1 MKGNTKKIAAL
12 LMTSTLVVA
21 AGCGGGGDTAKTA
34 APKGNENNSA
44 SEAAASTEPVT
55 FSFFGGDASP
65 NWNSMQDAVG
75 KAITEKTGVT
85 LNAEFAVSGTDQQKV
100 ALMIASGEYPDIIF
114 PKGETSKLVE
124 AGAMVDLTDLIDKH
138 APNIKKI
145 YGPYMNR
152 LKYSKDDPSIY
163 TIPTN
168 TMVDHTYFDAGGGF
182 ELQLAVLKE
191 LGYPE
196 IRTVKDFENAL
207 REYYEKNP
215 TIDGQPTIP
224 LTLNADDWKIMITVT
239 NPAVYATGGP
249 DDGEFYIDPETH
261 EAKLHYKRPE
271 EKEYFRWLNHMYN
284 TGLLDK
290 ESFTQKNDQYLAK
303 IASGRVLG
311 MIDQNWDYQE
321 AENALK
327 GAGKHERTYGHFP
340 VTLTEEYKDPSFVD
354 IGNGSGYGVGLTTA
368 LSEEE
373 QVRAIEFLDW
383 MASDEA
389 QILNNWGIEGTHYKV
404 ENGKRVIP
412 ADVQDRKTNENAA
425 FTKES
430 GIGLYAPL
438 SVRYGDGVK
447 DSTDNY
453 YTTNYPEQIT
463 ANYSEP
469 MKEALKAYNAT
480 TWKDLFPGKDEF
492 PVKKWGAAYNLP
504 SPSTPDFTVPFQK
517 SQDIVRKAIPAA
529 IVASP
534 DQFDAIYDQMLTD
547 LEGSNIPEMEAMYT
561 QLIKD
566 TVELWESEPV
576 SK

>member
-21 AGCGGGGDTAKTA
+21 AGCGGGAETATTTPASNDKGTTTADA
-34 APKGNENNSA
+34 AP
-44 SEAAASTEPVT
+44 STEPVE

-65 NWNSMQDAVG
+65 NWTGMQDAVG
-75 KAITEKTGVT
+75 KAITEKTGVS
-85 LNAEFAVSGTDQQKV
+85 LNAEFAVSGTDQQKI
-100 ALMIASGEYPDIIF
+100 ALMIASGEYPQIIF
-114 PKGETSKLVE
+114 PKGETSKLVS
-124 AGAMVDLTDLIDKH
+124 AGAMVDLTDLIDQH

-145 YGPYMNR
+145 YGPYMDR
-152 LKYSKDDPSIY
+152 LKFSKEDPSIY

-168 TMVDHTYFDAGGGF
+168 SMVDQTSFDAGGGF
-182 ELQLAVLKE
+182 EVQLAVLEE

-196 IRTVKDFENAL
+196 IRTVEDFEKAL
-207 REYYEKNP
+207 RDYYEKNP

-239 NPAVYATGGP
+239 DPAAGATGAGG
-249 DDGEFYIDPETH
+249 DGEFYIDENTY

-311 MIDQNWDYQE
+311 LIDQNWNHGE
-321 AENALK
+321 AVNSLK
-327 GAGKHERTYGHFP
+327 AAGKDERTYGHFP
-340 VTLTEEYKDPSFVD
+340 VTLSEEYKDRSFVD

-373 QVRAIEFLDW
+373 QIRAIQFLDW

-389 QILNNWGIEGTHYKV
+389 QILNNWGIEGEHYTL
-404 ENGKRVIP
+404 ENGKRTIP
-412 ADVQDRKTNENAA
+412 ADVQERKTNDNAA

-469 MKEALKAYNAT
+469 MKKALAAYDAT
-480 TWKDLFPGKDEF
+480 TWKDLFPGKEEF

-504 SPSTPDFTVPFQK
+504 APSTPDFTVPFQK

-529 IVASP
+529 IVATP
-534 DQFDAIYDQMLTD
+534 EQFDGIYDQMLTD
-547 LEGSNIPEMEAMYT
+547 LEGSGIPEMEAMYS
-561 QLIKD
+561 QMIKD
-566 TVELWESEPV
+566 TVELWGSGTAQ
-576 SK
+576 

>member
-21 AGCGGGGDTAKTA
+21 AGCGGGAETATTTPASNDKGTTTTDA
-34 APKGNENNSA
+34 AP
-44 SEAAASTEPVT
+44 STEPVE

-65 NWNSMQDAVG
+65 NWTGMQDAVG
-75 KAITEKTGVT
+75 KAITEKTGVS
-85 LNAEFAVSGTDQQKV
+85 LNAEFAVSGTDQQKI
-100 ALMIASGEYPDIIF
+100 ALMIASGEYPQIIF
-114 PKGETSKLVE
+114 PKGETSKLVS
-124 AGAMVDLTDLIDKH
+124 AGAMVDLTDLIDQH

-145 YGPYMNR
+145 YGPYMDR
-152 LKYSKDDPSIY
+152 LKFSKEDPSIY

-168 TMVDHTYFDAGGGF
+168 SMVDQTSFDAGGGF
-182 ELQLAVLKE
+182 EVQLAVLEE

-196 IRTVKDFENAL
+196 IRTVEDFEKAL
-207 REYYEKNP
+207 RDYYEKNP

-239 NPAVYATGGP
+239 DPAAGATGAGG
-249 DDGEFYIDPETH
+249 DGEFYIDENTY

-311 MIDQNWDYQE
+311 LIDQNWNHGE
-321 AENALK
+321 AVNSLK
-327 GAGKHERTYGHFP
+327 AAGKDERTYGHFP
-340 VTLTEEYKDPSFVD
+340 VTLSEEYKDRSFVD

-373 QVRAIEFLDW
+373 QIRAIQFLDW

-389 QILNNWGIEGTHYKV
+389 QILNNWGIEGEHYTL
-404 ENGKRVIP
+404 ENGKRTIP
-412 ADVQDRKTNENAA
+412 ADVQERKTNDNAA

-469 MKEALKAYNAT
+469 MKKALAAYDAT
-480 TWKDLFPGKDEF
+480 TWKDLFPGKEEF

-504 SPSTPDFTVPFQK
+504 APSTPDFTVPFQK

-529 IVASP
+529 IVATP
-534 DQFDAIYDQMLTD
+534 EQFDGIYDQMLTD
-547 LEGSNIPEMEAMYT
+547 LEGSGIPEMEAMYS
-561 QLIKD
+561 QMIKD
-566 TVELWESEPV
+566 TVELWGSGTAQ
-576 SK
+576 

>member
-12 LMTSTLVVA
+12 LMTSTFVVA
-21 AGCGGGGDTAKTA
+21 AGCGGAETATTKPANNETGTTA
-34 APKGNENNSA
+34 A
-44 SEAAASTEPVT
+44 EATPSTEPVE

-65 NWNSMQDAVG
+65 NWTGMQDAVG
-75 KAITEKTGVT
+75 KKITEKTGVS
-85 LNAEFAVSGTDQQKV
+85 LKAEFAVSGTDQQKV
-100 ALMIASGEYPDIIF
+100 ALMIASGEYPQIIF
-114 PKGETSKLVE
+114 PKGETSKLVS

-152 LKYSKDDPSIY
+152 LKFSKEDPSIY

-168 TMVDHTYFDAGGGF
+168 TMVDNTAFDAGGGF
-182 ELQLAVLKE
+182 EVQLAVLEE

-196 IRTVKDFENAL
+196 IRTVEDFENVL
-207 REYYEKNP
+207 KEYYAKHP

-239 NPAVYATGGP
+239 NPAVFTTGGG
-249 DDGEFYIDPETH
+249 DDGEFYIDPETY

-290 ESFTQKNDQYLAK
+290 ESFTQKDDQYKAK

-311 MIDQNWDYQE
+311 LIDQSWGYGE
-321 AENALK
+321 AENSLK
-327 GAGKHERTYGHFP
+327 SAGKYERTYGHFP
-340 VTLTEEYKDPSFVD
+340 VTLTEEYKDPSFTD

-373 QVRAIEFLDW
+373 QIRAIQFLDW

-389 QILNNWGIEGTHYKV
+389 QILNNWGIEGEHYTL
-404 ENGKRVIP
+404 EDGKRTIP
-412 ADVQDRKTNENAA
+412 ADVQDRKTNDNAA

-469 MKEALKAYNAT
+469 MKKALAAYDAT
-480 TWKDLFPGKDEF
+480 TWKDLFPAKDEF

-529 IVASP
+529 IVATP
-534 DQFDAIYDQMLTD
+534 EQFDGIYDQMITD
-547 LEGSNIPEMEAMYT
+547 LDGSGIPEMEALYSQM
-561 QLIKD
+561 IKD
-566 TVELWESEPV
+566 TVELWGSDTAQ
-576 SK
+576 

>member
-1 MKGNTKKIAAL
+1 MKGKTKKMAAL

-21 AGCGGGGDTAKTA
+21 AGCGGGGDKTA
-34 APKGNENNSA
+34 TTEPAKGTDA
-44 SEAAASTEPVT
+44 AEATTPSTEPVT

-65 NWNSMQDAVG
+65 NWNNMQDAVG
-75 KAITEKTGVT
+75 KVITEKTGVS
-85 LNAEFAVSGTDQQKV
+85 LKAEFAVSGTDQQKI
-100 ALMIASGEYPDIIF
+100 ALMIASGDYPQIIF

-124 AGAMVDLTDLIDKH
+124 AGAMVDLTDLIDQY

-152 LKYSKDDPSIY
+152 LKFSKDDPSIY

-168 TMVDHTYFDAGGGF
+168 AMVDQTSFDAGGGF
-182 ELQLAVLKE
+182 ELQLEVLKE

-196 IRTVKDFENAL
+196 IRTVEDFEKAL
-207 REYYEKNP
+207 KDYYAKHP

-224 LTLNADDWKIMITVT
+224 LLLNADDWKIMITVT

-249 DDGEFYIDPETH
+249 DDGEYYIDPETY

-271 EKEYFRWLNHMYN
+271 EKEYFKWLNHMYN
-284 TGLLDK
+284 EGLLDK
-290 ESFTQKNDQYLAK
+290 ETFTQKNDQYLAK

-311 MIDQNWDYQE
+311 LIDQDWDFND
-321 AENALK
+321 AVNSLK
-327 GAGKHERTYGHFP
+327 SAGKHERTYGHFP
-340 VTLTEEYKDPSFVD
+340 VTLNENYKDHSFVD

-368 LSEEE
+368 LSKDE
-373 QVRAIEFLDW
+373 QIRAIQFLDW

-389 QILNNWGIEGTHYKV
+389 QVLNNWGIEGQQYKM

-412 ADVQDRKTNENAA
+412 DDVQDRKTNDNAN
-425 FTKES
+425 FTKET

-447 DSTDNY
+447 DPSGNY

-463 ANYSEP
+463 KNYSEP

-492 PVKKWGAAYNLP
+492 PVKAWGAAYNLP
-504 SPSTPDFTVPFQK
+504 APSDPDYTVAFQK

-529 IVASP
+529 IVAKP
-534 DQFDAIYDQMLTD
+534 DQFDAIYDQMLTE
-547 LEGSNIPEMEAMYT
+547 LNGNGIPEMEAKYT

-566 TVELWESEPV
+566 TVEAWSA
-576 SK
+576 K

>member
-1 MKGNTKKIAAL
+1 MVQKKGLKAVAL
-12 LMTSTLVVA
+12 LSALAVVT
-21 AGCGGGGDTAKTA
+21 AGCGGGGDTATKT
-34 APKGNENNSA
+34 PA
-44 SEAAASTEPVT
+44 STDTGTKTETGATDTTPSTEPVT

-65 NWNSMQDAVG
+65 NWTGMQDAVG
-75 KAITEKTGVT
+75 KVITEKTGVS
-85 LNAEFAVSGTDQQKV
+85 LNAEFAVSGTDQQKI
-100 ALMIASGEYPDIIF
+100 ALMIASGEYPQIIF
-114 PKGETSKLVE
+114 PKGETSKLVD
-124 AGAMVDLTDLIDKH
+124 AGAMVDLTDLIDKY

-152 LKYSKDDPSIY
+152 LKFSKDDPSIY

-168 TMVDHTYFDAGGGF
+168 AMVDQTSFDAGGGF
-182 ELQLAVLKE
+182 EVQLAVLEE

-196 IRTVKDFENAL
+196 IRTVEDFEKAL
-207 REYYEKNP
+207 KDYYAKNP

-249 DDGEFYIDPETH
+249 DDGEYYIDPETY

-311 MIDQNWDYQE
+311 LIDQNWNYQE
-321 AENALK
+321 AENSLK

-340 VTLTEEYKDPSFVD
+340 VTLTEEYEDHSFVD

-373 QVRAIEFLDW
+373 QIRAIQFIDW

-389 QILNNWGIEGTHYKV
+389 QILNNWGIEGEHYTL
-404 ENGKRVIP
+404 ENGKRTIP
-412 ADVQDRKTNENAA
+412 ADVQDRKTNDNAA

-463 ANYSEP
+463 ANYSDE
-469 MKEALKAYNAT
+469 MKKALAAYDAT
-480 TWKDLFPGKDEF
+480 TWKDLFPGKEDF
-492 PVKKWGAAYNLP
+492 PVKAWGAAYNLP
-504 SPSTPDFTVPFQK
+504 APSGSDYTVAFQK

-529 IVASP
+529 IVATP
-534 DQFDAIYDQMLTD
+534 EQFDGIYDQMLTD
-547 LEGSNIPEMEAMYT
+547 LEGSGIPEMEATYT

-566 TVELWESEPV
+566 TVEAWNAE
-576 SK
+576 